1 MNPEPT
7 NPPSERLPSR
17 PCRPWLPVLLLL
29 AAGYLV
35 YSNSF
40 HSSLILDDLSSII
53 RNEGIRRL
61 WPLSAALHPPKG
73 PISFWTRPIV
83 NVSLAWDYANSGEN
97 LAGYRRTNL
106 TLHLLAGWAL
116 YLLLNRLFRGGP
128 AHAAGT
134 EWTDP
139 GRLPGRLR
147 DVFRDG
153 AQLAAFVA
161 TLVWLVHPLNTAA
174 MNYLSQ
180 RAELLMTLFLF
191 VTLYALCRAADSAS
205 GHDAVWSAIAAAGC
219 LLGMGS
225 KETMLVAP
233 ILALLLDRI
242 FLAAS
247 WRDVLRRRGWLHG
260 ILWLTILWPV
270 SRHLSYSPH
279 LTPELLAP
287 GMRWR
292 YLLTQCWAVARMIR
306 LAFWPQPLVFF
317 YGMGLIDHPLAVL
330 PQALLLTALAGATL
344 WALVRHPRAGFAGAF
359 FFGVLAPS
367 STFVPIL
374 GQPVAEHR
382 MYAPLS
388 ALASLVF
395 AGAFLAAVRTRRK
408 EDISLFLAAGLILAA
423 GFGWAAH
430 RRNADYRDPLVLWA
444 DTVRKVPRSPE
455 PHNDYGN
462 ALREAGR
469 SAEAAEQY
477 RQALQIKPDYM
488 SAHNNLGTLLAELGR
503 YEEAAEH
510 LREALRLESSSPQLE
525 VNLGRVCASL
535 GRNDEA
541 LRYFESA
548 LGKMPG
554 NPQVLAQMAPVLA
567 DLGRGGEALERIQD
581 SLADQPDDPEL
592 NNALGV
598 TLCRLGRPAEAVNP
612 LRKVLAASPG
622 RGRVRFNLGRALF
635 EAGRFD
641 EAKTEFLLLGTP
653 EAQNYLEKIERRRV
667 GGSP

>member
-1 MNPEPT
+1 M
-7 NPPSERLPSR
+7 L
-17 PCRPWLPVLLLL
+17 
-29 AAGYLV
+29 AGYLV

-40 HSSLILDDLSSII
+40 HGTLILDDLNSII

-83 NVSLAWDYANSGEN
+83 NVSLAWDYAKSGEN

-116 YLLLNRLFRGGP
+116 YLLLIRLLRGGERR
-128 AHAAGT
+128 AAGSP
-134 EWTDP
+134 WTDP
-139 GRLPGRLR
+139 ERLPGSLR
-147 DVFRDG
+147 AVFLDG

-161 TLVWLVHPLNTAA
+161 TLLWLVHPLNTAA

-191 VTLYALCRAADSAS
+191 VTLYALCRSADSVA
-205 GHDAVWSAIAAAGC
+205 GHDVAWSAVAAFGC

-233 ILALLLDRI
+233 ILALLLDRA

-247 WRDVLRRRGWLHG
+247 WRDVLRLRGWLHG
-260 ILWLTILWPV
+260 MLWLTALWPV

-279 LTPELLAP
+279 VTPELLAP
-287 GMRWR
+287 GMRWH
-292 YLLTQCWAVARMIR
+292 YLLTQCWGVARMIR

-317 YGMGLIDHPLAVL
+317 YGMDLIDNPLAVL
-330 PQALLLTALAGATL
+330 PQALLLAALAGATL
-344 WALVRHPRAGFAGAF
+344 WAVARHPRAGFAGAF

-382 MYAPLS
+382 MYAPLA
-388 ALASLVF
+388 ALVALVS

-408 EDISLFLAAGLILAA
+408 EDLSLYLAAGLILAA

-444 DTVRKVPRSPE
+444 DTVRKVPGSPE

-469 SAEAAEQY
+469 PAEAAEQY
-477 RQALQIKPDYM
+477 RQALRLKPDYM
-488 SAHNNLGTLLAELGR
+488 NAHNNLGTLLAGLGR
-503 YEEAAEH
+503 YEESEEH
-510 LREALRLESSSPQLE
+510 LREALRLKPDSPQLE
-525 VNLGRVCASL
+525 VNLGMVCASL
-535 GRNDEA
+535 GRNEEA
-541 LRYFESA
+541 RAHFESA
-548 LGKMPG
+548 LARMPG
-554 NPQVLAQMAPVLA
+554 NPQALAQWAMTLA
-567 DLGRGGEALERIQD
+567 DLGRAGEALERLQAA
-581 SLADQPDDPEL
+581 LAARPDDPEL

-598 TLCRLGRPAEAVNP
+598 TLCRLGRPAEAADP
-612 LRKVLAASPG
+612 LRKVVAAFPG
-622 RGRVRFNLGRALF
+622 KGRARFNLGRALF
-635 EAGRFD
+635 DAGRLE
-641 EAKTEFLLLGTP
+641 EAEAEFLRVGSP
-653 EAQNYLEKIERRRV
+653 EARRYIEKIEQRRA
-667 GGSP
+667 GGGP